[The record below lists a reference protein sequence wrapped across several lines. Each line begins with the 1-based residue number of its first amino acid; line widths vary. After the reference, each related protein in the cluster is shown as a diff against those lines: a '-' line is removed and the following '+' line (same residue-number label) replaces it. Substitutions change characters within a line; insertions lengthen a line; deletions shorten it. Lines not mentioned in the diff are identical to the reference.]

1 MTTSLLLFIAE
12 AGLVCCTAFLL
23 LVMAGAACFRR
34 EQSKALEAEAARLKA
49 ADDGKLKA
57 DKSGK
62 QKADGT
68 EKLETNR
75 AMLPA
80 VTLLKPLHGL
90 EPEMEAKLES
100 FFRQDYPEFEI
111 VFGARDADD
120 SALAVVRRLQMRYP
134 HVRVKIEY
142 SGRPAKPNAKVYLL
156 SKMMG
161 AAANDYLVISDSD
174 VRVGPDY
181 LREVVRPLL
190 DPAVGLVTCVY
201 RGISTGTIWSRLEAL
216 GMSVEMTSGVLVAD
230 LLEGM
235 KFALGP
241 TMAVRREVLEAVAQW
256 SDLADYCAD
265 DYVLGDSVYR
275 SGMKVVLSHYVI
287 DHFANNRGWKDSI
300 LHQVRWAKS
309 TRFSRPWGHPATVLT
324 FAMPFGLLGMAV
336 AFFAGRPQLAIAL
349 IAWALLNRIILAVV
363 TGWGCLGDRSS
374 LIYSWLYPVRDFM
387 GFLFWASSFLGREI
401 VWRAERYRLEY
412 GGKMARSEASSDK
425 NIECE
430 KILVLNR
437 ES

>member
-1 MTTSLLLFIAE
+1 MTTTLLLLIAE
-12 AGLVCCTAFLL
+12 GGLISCTAFLL
-23 LVMAGAACFRR
+23 LVMAGAVRFRR
-34 EQSKALEAEAARLKA
+34 EQSKALEAPAARPKA
-49 ADDGKLKA
+49 ADAGKLKA
-57 DKSGK
+57 DNSGK
-62 QKADGT
+62 QKAGGT
-68 EKLETNR
+68 EKLEADR
-75 AMLPA
+75 VKFPA
-80 VTLLKPLHGL
+80 VTLLKPLHGM

-120 SALAVVRRLQMRYP
+120 PALAVVRELQIRYP
-134 HVRVKIEY
+134 QTRVKVEY

-201 RGISTGTIWSRLEAL
+201 RGVSTGTIWSRLEAL

-241 TMAVRREVLEAVAQW
+241 TMAVRREVLESVAHW
-256 SDLADYCAD
+256 PDLADYCAD
-265 DYVLGDSVYR
+265 DYVLGDAVYK

-300 LHQVRWAKS
+300 LHQIRWAKS

-324 FAMPFGLLGMAV
+324 FAMPFGLLGMAA

-349 IAWALLNRIILAVV
+349 IAWALLNRVLLAVV

-387 GFLFWASSFLGREI
+387 GFLFWASSFFGREI
-401 VWRAERYRLEY
+401 VWRTERYRLEY
-412 GGKMARSEASSDK
+412 GGKMARSEASGGK
-425 NIECE
+425 ECE
-430 KILVLNR
+430 YEKIVVLSR
-437 ES
+437 GS